1 METHMSRMIQARK
14 HACATNLFLI
24 AWLLLASGA
33 QPAQANLPAPNVS
46 ASYKLGQLLDREEI
60 ECTFTGKVPENGSIL
75 LATEGAESPCTM
87 ILKGKKLMLS
97 SSNHDACNQY
107 FMGNNV
113 DQTTIKKE
121 AEKTRFW
128 TSSDK
133 KTRLNI
139 KLNEVFTDSS
149 TIPLKANPDEWN
161 VNRFTIEPN
170 TKLQEL
176 SNKAPIY
183 FYIASAKE
191 GMTHWQKVD
200 SGKPMTLD
208 FGTPLP
214 PAGSEISIVAAY
226 DKKLN
231 DQREIIQLHQ
241 LNIKIN
247 TPNPGPTPPVVK
259 QPSLESQELFSAFR
273 DCRDPLLRTGS
284 SSSQALDDSS
294 RPHRTVI
301 CVDAVDGDT
310 AKAPH
315 ISGSSGSFHVIKPN
329 TSVLVMVRHLDNT
342 GVRISM
348 GGQVG
353 LTSLGYQNLTGQ
365 PEAGQQRSKSGEAA
379 SAAPPPSPTVSAY
392 SFAPRKVGSA
402 DIRVQLLDR
411 GKQSV
416 LDELNVEVL
425 VEQTYIGALRIG
437 IGAVLG
443 NAVDR
448 AYVAQKAGGS
458 GQYQLAT
465 TTQSV
470 ADPELVLG
478 FAPFVLDA
486 FSGGRRYSGDM
497 SFGSLLRRLSPFFGV
512 GVLTQ
517 APTGIDAFK
526 SFYFG
531 GELELAPSFSIAVTG
546 VLRRVTR
553 PGEGLDI
560 GSPLPDENVP
570 TRTGYD
576 LGWAVV
582 VNLTPDFLRLSS
594 TTVSSFLK

>member
-1 METHMSRMIQARK
+1 MSRMSK
-14 HACATNLFLI
+14 HRRNACAPCLFLI
-24 AWLLLASGA
+24 AGLLLTSEAR
-33 QPAQANLPAPNVS
+33 PAQANPPAHNGS
-46 ASYKLGQLLDREEI
+46 ASYKLGELFSQAPI
-60 ECTFTGKVPENGSIL
+60 ECKFEGREPEAGSIIL
-75 LATEGAESPCTM
+75 STEPPVSACTL
-87 ILKGKKLMLS
+87 ILSKKKLLLYS
-97 SSNHDACNQY
+97 SDHDVCNQY
-107 FMGNNV
+107 FIGTHI
-113 DQTTIKKE
+113 DPAAIKAE
-121 AEKTRFW
+121 AEKTRIW
-128 TSSDK
+128 LSGDK
-133 KTRLNI
+133 QTRLNI
-139 KLNEVFTDSS
+139 KLNEISV
-149 TIPLKANPDEWN
+149 KNP
-161 VNRFTIEPN
+161 I
-170 TKLQEL
+170 EL
-176 SNKAPIY
+176 SGIINKENDRIINIEANADLQTIATNRTIY
-183 FYIASAKE
+183 FYGKWGTE
-191 GMTHWQKVD
+191 TRWQKVQAGAKMFLD
-200 SGKPMTLD
+200 YGK
-208 FGTPLP
+208 
-214 PAGSEISIVAAY
+214 SISADNTQITFIVAY
-226 DKKLN
+226 DETLA
-231 DQREIIQLHQ
+231 DQKAIIHLHQ
-241 LNIKIN
+241 VTLTTKVAQSPA
-247 TPNPGPTPPVVK
+247 PNSNAPVAK
-259 QPSLESQELFSAFR
+259 PPSLESQELFSAFR

-284 SSSQALDDSS
+284 TSSSALDDSS

-301 CVDAVDGDT
+301 CVDAVNGDT

-392 SFAPRKVGSA
+392 SFAPRKVGTA

-448 AYVAQKAGGS
+448 AYVAQKTGGS